1 MSQQPVNKSRIQER
15 VRQLLRDAKVANPP
29 IPIERIARDA
39 GAVLR
44 YEPFEGDL
52 SGLLFREGEQV
63 IIGVNALHSKTRQ
76 RFTIAHELGHL
87 ILHASHGLHVDRG
100 FPTRARDSVSSQ
112 AVDAEEIQANT
123 FAAELLMP
131 SDLLR
136 EDLQARVLDF
146 ENDTLVPELADRY
159 KVSTQAMTFRLV
171 NLGIISPSL
180 PSDASF

>member
-1 MSQQPVNKSRIQER
+1 
-15 VRQLLRDAKVANPP
+15 
-29 IPIERIARDA
+29 
-39 GAVLR
+39 
-44 YEPFEGDL
+44 
-52 SGLLFREGEQV
+52 
-63 IIGVNALHSKTRQ
+63 
-76 RFTIAHELGHL
+76 
-87 ILHASHGLHVDRG
+87 
-100 FPTRARDSVSSQ
+100 
-112 AVDAEEIQANT
+112 
-123 FAAELLMP
+123 MP